1 MQTSARYIT
10 IVVIFIFIFKVAWAI
25 YSRIAGSVFVT
36 EGLQYVCSLGA
47 NSNNDDVM
55 RDYLE
60 ALCGF
65 LCHLH
70 FESIDSNKTIFI
82 LSYLL
87 PRWVTEM
94 EMALTEMWV
103 CAHTIT

>member
-1 MQTSARYIT
+1 
-10 IVVIFIFIFKVAWAI
+10 
-25 YSRIAGSVFVT
+25 
-36 EGLQYVCSLGA
+36 
-47 NSNNDDVM
+47 M